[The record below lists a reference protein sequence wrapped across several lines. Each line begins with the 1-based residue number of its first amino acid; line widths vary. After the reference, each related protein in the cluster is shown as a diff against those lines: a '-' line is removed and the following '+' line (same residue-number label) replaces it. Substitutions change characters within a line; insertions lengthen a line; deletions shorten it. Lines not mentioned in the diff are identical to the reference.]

1 MITLELDDRQANI
14 IYGALCHAND
24 ILNSI
29 NFEFMGTP
37 EKAAIEKDFAI
48 TEELKTEI
56 LRKLVKRAV
65 PRC

>member
-14 IYGALCHAND
+14 VYGALCHAND

-29 NFEFMGTP
+29 NFEFMGVP
-37 EKAAIEKDFAI
+37 EKEAIEKDFAI

-56 LRKLVKRAV
+56 LLKLVKKKV
-65 PRC
+65 LRC